1 MCDFKKILK
10 GVNSEINNY
19 NHKGGEGEKLIIN
32 PEEITVKVKI

>member
-32 PEEITVKVKI
+32 PEESTEQVRK